1 MITKSEL
8 CGWVEDWVS
17 ALKVIFLAVHG
28 LYVTNNK
35 QDDPFLHRHVVSRSD
50 LPILISARTQT
61 RLRVRLNPSLTCFQ
75 KATV

>member
-8 CGWVEDWVS
+8 CGWVEYWVS
-17 ALKVIFLAVHG
+17 ALKVLFLAVRG
-28 LYVTNNK
+28 LYVTTNK

-50 LPILISARTQT
+50 LPILIRARTQT
-61 RLRVRLNPSLTCFQ
+61 RLRVKLSPSLTCFQ